1 MLKKFKRIIAA
12 VVSSVMILTSAG
24 CTTGKNTAYALTVD
38 GYQVKAGVYIYYSY
52 TALTEAKNLAAKQ
65 DEKLDVKDEKALKKI
80 KIEGKDFLTFVKD
93 KTTES
98 CVDHVAVMKHF
109 DELELT
115 LTQDELDEID
125 EYVESSW
132 QNNEDMF
139 TESGISKESIKEIM
153 TSSYKS
159 DAIFKAYYGEGGSE
173 NVTEDQLKDFYTENN
188 ARVKYVDMDMHDSE
202 GNELDEA
209 GKKEL
214 QNMADDFLKR
224 AKSADNEKAML
235 EEFDKFQEE
244 YDDYVA
250 DKAAKAS
257 GEESTE
263 ASTEPITEA
272 ETETTTTNSADETTE
287 NTESTET
294 TEKTDSSENV
304 TVTTAPESEDEETTS
319 TTTKPYANETII
331 QVVTTA
337 KESKEE
343 PDESSYKPSKK
354 VYDWIFNDAKTGVP
368 EIVEDEDTMYVIVR
382 LDISERMDED
392 DLWSESNVD
401 SVRYRMFSN
410 DLQDMLDSWGEE
422 YEVVKNDKAYKRY
435 DPFKIKAEQ
444 S

>member
-139 TESGISKESIKEIM
+139 TENGISKESIKEIM

-224 AKSADNEKAML
+224 AKSADDEKSML

-250 DKAAKAS
+250 DKAAKSS

-263 ASTEPITEA
+263 ATTEPVTEA
-272 ETETTTTNSADETTE
+272 ETKTTTSDSADETTE

-294 TEKTDSSENV
+294 TDKTDSTENK
-304 TVTTAPESEDEETTS
+304 TVTTAPESDNKETTS

-382 LDISERMDED
+382 LDITERMDED